1 MSLQDMKEVLI
12 TFEEQGL
19 EGIVA
24 VDTYLMDAAK
34 RLGVSIDDR
43 CRQGE
48 EEHRCSM
55 IVGSGDGLL
64 SEPTKAELDLVSE
77 AERKKGK
84 RLACQVKVIKPGEVK
99 IMSVERSEESNKAE
113 EEPRTEDEFK
123 KEFEAM
129 PLDEKYASLLELE
142 AMALGETFSFV
153 INSPYEAFGKV
164 MGVLADLGWKKDR
177 ADQEARRPEEHSEK
191 TDAEAGNASAQKGAA
206 KENGTAADKK
216 EAKKEKPGD

>member
-1 MSLQDMKEVLI
+1 MKDVLI

-34 RLGVSIDDR
+34 RFGVAIDDR

-48 EEHRCSM
+48 EEHRCSLF
-55 IVGSGDGLL
+55 VGDGSGLL
-64 SEPTKAELDLVSE
+64 SDPTKTEIDLVSE
-77 AERKKGK
+77 ADRKKGK

-99 IMSVERSEESNKAE
+99 IMSVEKSEQAKKAE
-113 EEPRTEDEFK
+113 DEPKTEDEFK

-129 PLDEKYASLLELE
+129 PLEQKYASLLELE

-164 MGVLADLGWKKDR
+164 MDVLADFGWKKDR
-177 ADQEARRPEEHSEK
+177 ADQEARKPEEHSEK
-191 TDAEAGNASAQKGAA
+191 KEPEAKNGSADKDASKGAKKA
-206 KENGTAADKK
+206 SKKKNVKKDKS
-216 EAKKEKPGD
+216 GD